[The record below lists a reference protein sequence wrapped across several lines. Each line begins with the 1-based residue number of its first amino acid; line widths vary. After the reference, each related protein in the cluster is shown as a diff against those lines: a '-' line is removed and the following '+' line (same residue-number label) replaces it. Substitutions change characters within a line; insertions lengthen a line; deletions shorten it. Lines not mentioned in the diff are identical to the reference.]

1 VQGIIASGVNYVLQS
16 WCVQRAG
23 PFIASVYNPLQMV
36 LAAALAVLI
45 LGDTVFLG
53 TLVTFISHYN
63 SINSKLIAVYC
74 TVLYNHLDLEFSVHE
89 ALGPGC

>member
-1 VQGIIASGVNYVLQS
+1 MVYGGSEGRRMTKGLITKFCLKFHVQGIIASGVNYVLQS

-36 LAAALAVLI
+36 FAAALAVLI

-53 TLVTFISHYN
+53 TLVTFT
-63 SINSKLIAVYC
+63 KPPIA
-74 TVLYNHLDLEFSVHE
+74 TQ
-89 ALGPGC
+89 

>member
-1 VQGIIASGVNYVLQS
+1 MIASGVNYVLQS

-36 LAAALAVLI
+36 FAAALAVLI

-53 TLVTFISHYN
+53 TLVTF
-63 SINSKLIAVYC
+63 
-74 TVLYNHLDLEFSVHE
+74 T
-89 ALGPGC
+89 